1 MSMNLAFQ
9 LSFRNILRHRR
20 RNAMLFAAVA
30 IAVIGSSLSMGLVR
44 GWQYDMLDGVVGN
57 LTGHIKVHAPGYR
70 DDPSIQRGFQLASD
84 YQPDVPTEDLMGW
97 APRILVP
104 AVILSER
111 ETRGIQLVG
120 IDPGAESIS
129 FLDKVVIDGE
139 NLSGPADSRMIIG
152 KELARQLKTRVGLRL
167 VIMTQGSDGLTR
179 ERGFRIAGTYDAE
192 GTGLEKAYVFSGLK
206 TIQSLL
212 DTDNVTEISI
222 RLNEEPKKLSIQALL
237 VDFFIGRDL
246 EVMNWEELN
255 PQAAGLYM
263 FTDSVIYIFFFF
275 IMGAL
280 IFGLVNTLIA
290 SVMERTKEFGMLRAL
305 GMNRRTIVLE
315 VVIESVLIMTFGMI
329 FGLLL
334 AYFAFLG
341 MEDGIDL
348 GAWAEG
354 LESFGMR
361 AVLYPIMRVDDFV
374 TIAQMSIFMGVF
386 ASYWPAKRATKIT
399 PLEAMR
405 V

>member
-1 MSMNLAFQ
+1 MNLAFQ
-9 LSFRNILRHRR
+9 LSFRNIVRHRR

-30 IAVIGSSLSMGLVR
+30 VAVLGSALSMGLIR
-44 GWQYDMLDGVVGN
+44 GWQGDMLDSAVGN

-70 DDPSIQRGFQLASD
+70 DDPSIQRGFELAND
-84 YQPDVPTEDLMGW
+84 YQPEVPATDLMGW
-97 APRILVP
+97 APRIVVP

-129 FLDKVVIDGE
+129 FLNKVSFDGE
-139 NLSGPADSRMIIG
+139 NLSDSGDARVIIG

-192 GTGLEKAYVFSGLK
+192 GTSLEKVYVFSGLR

-212 DTDNVTEISI
+212 DTNNVTEVSV
-222 RLNEEPKKLSIQALL
+222 RLNEEPKKLSIQSLL
-237 VDFFIGRDL
+237 IDFFIGL
-246 EVMNWEELN
+246 EVLNWEELN
-255 PQAAGLYM
+255 PQAATLYL
-263 FTDSVIYIFFFF
+263 FTDTIIYILFIF

-305 GMNRRTIVLE
+305 GMNRRTIILQ
-315 VVIESVLIMTFGMI
+315 VVVESMLIMTIGTV
-329 FGLLL
+329 FGLLFS
-334 AYFAFLG
+334 YFAFLSLA
-341 MEDGIDL
+341 DGLDMS
-348 GAWAEG
+348 AWASG
-354 LESFGMR
+354 LESFGMK
-361 AVLYPIMRVDDFV
+361 AILYPVLRVDDFV
-374 TIAQMSIFMGVF
+374 TIAMMSLVMGVL
-386 ASYWPAKRATKIT
+386 ASYWPAKRAMRIT

-405 V
+405 T

>member
-1 MSMNLAFQ
+1 MNLAFQ
-9 LSFRNILRHRR
+9 LSFRNIVRHRR

-30 IAVIGSSLSMGLVR
+30 VAVLGSALSMGLVR
-44 GWQYDMLDGVVGN
+44 GWQGDMLDSAVGN

-70 DDPSIQRGFQLASD
+70 DDPSIQRGFELAND
-84 YQPDVPTEDLMGW
+84 YQPEVPATDLMGW
-97 APRILVP
+97 APRIVVP

-129 FLDKVVIDGE
+129 FLNKVSFDGE
-139 NLSGPADSRMIIG
+139 NLSDSEDARVLIG

-192 GTGLEKAYVFSGLK
+192 GTSLEKVYVFSGLR

-212 DTDNVTEISI
+212 DTNNVTEVSV
-222 RLNEEPKKLSIQALL
+222 RLNEEPKKLSIQSLL
-237 VDFFIGRDL
+237 IDFFIGL
-246 EVMNWEELN
+246 EVLNWEELN
-255 PQAAGLYM
+255 PQAATLYL
-263 FTDSVIYIFFFF
+263 FTDTIIYILFIF

-305 GMNRRTIVLE
+305 GMNRRTIILQ
-315 VVIESVLIMTFGMI
+315 VVVESMLIMTIGTV
-329 FGLLL
+329 FGLLFS
-334 AYFAFLG
+334 YFAFLSLA
-341 MEDGIDL
+341 DGLDMS
-348 GAWAEG
+348 AWASG
-354 LESFGMR
+354 LESFGMK
-361 AVLYPIMRVDDFV
+361 AILYPVLRVDDFV
-374 TIAQMSIFMGVF
+374 TIAMMSLVMGVL
-386 ASYWPAKRATKIT
+386 ASYWPAKRAMRIT

-405 V
+405 T

>member
-9 LSFRNILRHRR
+9 LSFRNIVRHRR

-30 IAVIGSSLSMGLVR
+30 VAVLGSALSMGLVR
-44 GWQYDMLDGVVGN
+44 GWQGDMLDSAVGN

-70 DDPSIQRGFQLASD
+70 DDPSIQRGFELAND
-84 YQPDVPTEDLMGW
+84 YQPEVPANDLMGW
-97 APRILVP
+97 APRIVVP

-129 FLDKVVIDGE
+129 FLNKVSFDGE
-139 NLSGPADSRMIIG
+139 NLSDSGDARVIIG

-192 GTGLEKAYVFSGLK
+192 GTSLEKVYVFSGLR

-212 DTDNVTEISI
+212 DTNNVTEVSV
-222 RLNEEPKKLSIQALL
+222 RLNEEPKKLSIQSLL
-237 VDFFIGRDL
+237 IDFFIGL
-246 EVMNWEELN
+246 EVLNWEELN
-255 PQAAGLYM
+255 PQAATLYL
-263 FTDSVIYIFFFF
+263 FTDTIIYILFIF

-305 GMNRRTIVLE
+305 GMNRRTIILQ
-315 VVIESVLIMTFGMI
+315 VVVESMLIMTIGTV
-329 FGLLL
+329 FGLLFS
-334 AYFAFLG
+334 YFAFLSLA
-341 MEDGIDL
+341 DGLDMS
-348 GAWAEG
+348 AWASG
-354 LESFGMR
+354 LESFGMK
-361 AVLYPIMRVDDFV
+361 AILYPVLRVDDFV
-374 TIAQMSIFMGVF
+374 TIAMMSLVMGVL
-386 ASYWPAKRATKIT
+386 ASYWPAKRAMRIT

-405 V
+405 T

>member
-1 MSMNLAFQ
+1 MNLAFQ
-9 LSFRNILRHRR
+9 LSFRNIVRHRR

-30 IAVIGSSLSMGLVR
+30 VAVLGSALCIGLVR
-44 GWQYDMLDGVVGN
+44 GWQVDMLDSAVGN

-70 DDPSIQRGFQLASD
+70 DDPSIRLGFELAND
-84 YQPDVPTEDLMGW
+84 YQPEVPANDLMGW
-97 APRILVP
+97 APRIVVP

-129 FLDKVVIDGE
+129 FLSKVTFEGE
-139 NLSGPADSRMIIG
+139 NLSDSGDARVIIG

-167 VIMTQGSDGLTR
+167 VIMTQGFDGLTR

-192 GTGLEKAYVFSGLK
+192 GTSLEKVYVFSGLK

-212 DTDNVTEISI
+212 DTNNVTEVSV
-222 RLNEEPKKLSIQALL
+222 RLNEEPKKLSIQSLL
-237 VDFFIGRDL
+237 IDFFIGL
-246 EVMNWEELN
+246 EVLTWEELN
-255 PQAAGLYM
+255 PQAATLYL
-263 FTDSVIYIFFFF
+263 FTDTMIYIFFIF

-305 GMNRRTIVLE
+305 GMNRRTIILQ
-315 VVIESVLIMTFGMI
+315 VVVESMLIMTIGTV
-329 FGLLL
+329 FGLL
-334 AYFAFLG
+334 FAFFAFHSLA
-341 MEDGIDL
+341 DGLDMS
-348 GAWAEG
+348 AWASG
-354 LESFGMR
+354 LENFGMK
-361 AVLYPIMRVDDFV
+361 AILYPVLRVGDFV
-374 TIAQMSIFMGVF
+374 TVAMMSLVMGVL
-386 ASYWPAKRATKIT
+386 ASYWPAKRAMRIT

-405 V
+405 T

>member
-1 MSMNLAFQ
+1 MNLAFQ
-9 LSFRNILRHRR
+9 LSFRNIVRHRR

-30 IAVIGSSLSMGLVR
+30 VAVLGSALSMGLVR
-44 GWQYDMLDGVVGN
+44 GWQGDMLDSAVGN

-70 DDPSIQRGFQLASD
+70 DDPSIQRGFELAND
-84 YQPDVPTEDLMGW
+84 YQPEVPANDLMGW
-97 APRILVP
+97 APRIVVP

-129 FLDKVVIDGE
+129 FLNKVSFDGE
-139 NLSGPADSRMIIG
+139 NLSDSGDARVIIG

-192 GTGLEKAYVFSGLK
+192 GTSLEKVYVFSGLR

-212 DTDNVTEISI
+212 DTNNVTEVSV
-222 RLNEEPKKLSIQALL
+222 RLNEEPKKLSIQSLL
-237 VDFFIGRDL
+237 IDFFIGL
-246 EVMNWEELN
+246 EVLNWEELN
-255 PQAAGLYM
+255 PQAATLYL
-263 FTDSVIYIFFFF
+263 FTDTIIYILFIF

-305 GMNRRTIVLE
+305 GMNRRTIILQ
-315 VVIESVLIMTFGMI
+315 VVVESMLIMTIGTV
-329 FGLLL
+329 FGLLFS
-334 AYFAFLG
+334 YFAFLSLA
-341 MEDGIDL
+341 DGLDMS
-348 GAWAEG
+348 AWASG
-354 LESFGMR
+354 LESFGMK
-361 AVLYPIMRVDDFV
+361 AILYPVLRVDDFV
-374 TIAQMSIFMGVF
+374 TIAMMSLVMGVL
-386 ASYWPAKRATKIT
+386 ASYWPAKRAMRIT

-405 V
+405 T

>member
-9 LSFRNILRHRR
+9 LSFRNIVRHRR

-30 IAVIGSSLSMGLVR
+30 VAVLGSALCMGLVR
-44 GWQYDMLDGVVGN
+44 GWQGDMLDSAVGN

-70 DDPSIQRGFQLASD
+70 DDPSIQRGFELAND
-84 YQPDVPTEDLMGW
+84 YQPEVPATDLMGW
-97 APRILVP
+97 APRIVVP

-129 FLDKVVIDGE
+129 FLNKVSFDGE
-139 NLSGPADSRMIIG
+139 NLSDSGDARVIIG

-192 GTGLEKAYVFSGLK
+192 GTSLEKVYVFSGLR

-212 DTDNVTEISI
+212 DTNNVTEVSV
-222 RLNEEPKKLSIQALL
+222 RLNEEPKKLSIQSLL
-237 VDFFIGRDL
+237 IDFFIGL
-246 EVMNWEELN
+246 EVLNWEELN
-255 PQAAGLYM
+255 PQAATLYL
-263 FTDSVIYIFFFF
+263 FTDTIIYILFIF

-305 GMNRRTIVLE
+305 GMNRRTIILQ
-315 VVIESVLIMTFGMI
+315 VVVESMLIMTIGTV
-329 FGLLL
+329 FGLLFS
-334 AYFAFLG
+334 YFAFLSLA
-341 MEDGIDL
+341 DGLDMS
-348 GAWAEG
+348 AWASG
-354 LESFGMR
+354 LESFGMK
-361 AVLYPIMRVDDFV
+361 AILYPVLRVDDFV
-374 TIAQMSIFMGVF
+374 TIAMMSLVMGVL
-386 ASYWPAKRATKIT
+386 ASYWPAKRAMRIT

-405 V
+405 T

>member
-1 MSMNLAFQ
+1 MSMNLASQ

-30 IAVIGSSLSMGLVR
+30 IAVLGSSLSMGLVR

-57 LTGHIKVHAPGYR
+57 LTGHIKVHAQGYR
-70 DDPSIQRGFQLASD
+70 DDPSIQRGFELASD
-84 YQPDVPTEDLMGW
+84 YQPDVPSEDLMGW

-111 ETRGIQLVG
+111 ETRGIQLAG
-120 IDPGAESIS
+120 IDPSAESIS
-129 FLDKVVIDGE
+129 FLDKVVIEGE
-139 NLSGPADSRMIIG
+139 NLSGPEDGRMIIG

-192 GTGLEKAYVFSGLK
+192 GTGLEKAYVFSGLQ

-212 DTDNVTEISI
+212 DTENVTEISI
-222 RLNEEPKKLSIQALL
+222 RLHEEPKKLSIQALL
-237 VDFFIGRDL
+237 VDFFIGL

-255 PQAAGLYM
+255 PQAAGLYL
-263 FTDSVIYIFFFF
+263 FTDSIIYIFFFF

-305 GMNRRTIVLE
+305 GMNRRTIILQ
-315 VVIESVLIMTFGMI
+315 VVIESLLIMSVGTI
-329 FGLLL
+329 FGLVLS
-334 AYFAFLG
+334 YFGFLG
-341 MEDGIDL
+341 LEDGLDL
-348 GAWAEG
+348 GVWATG
-354 LESFGMR
+354 LESFGMK
-361 AVLYPIMRVDDFV
+361 AILYPILLVDDFV
-374 TIAQMSIFMGVF
+374 SVAVMSLIMGIL

>member
-9 LSFRNILRHRR
+9 LSFRNIVRHRR

-30 IAVIGSSLSMGLVR
+30 VAVLGSALSMGLVR
-44 GWQYDMLDGVVGN
+44 GWQGDMLDSAVGN

-70 DDPSIQRGFQLASD
+70 DDPSIQRGFELAND
-84 YQPDVPTEDLMGW
+84 YQPEVPATDLMGW
-97 APRILVP
+97 APRIVVP

-129 FLDKVVIDGE
+129 FLNKVSFDGE
-139 NLSGPADSRMIIG
+139 NLSDSGDARVIIG

-192 GTGLEKAYVFSGLK
+192 GTSLEKVYVFSGLR

-212 DTDNVTEISI
+212 DTNNVTEVSV
-222 RLNEEPKKLSIQALL
+222 RLNEEPKKLSIQSLL
-237 VDFFIGRDL
+237 IDFFIGL
-246 EVMNWEELN
+246 EVLNWEELN
-255 PQAAGLYM
+255 PQAATLYL
-263 FTDSVIYIFFFF
+263 FTDTIIYILFIF

-305 GMNRRTIVLE
+305 GMNRRTIILQ
-315 VVIESVLIMTFGMI
+315 VVVESMLIMTIGTV
-329 FGLLL
+329 FGLLFS
-334 AYFAFLG
+334 YFAFLSLA
-341 MEDGIDL
+341 DGLDMS
-348 GAWAEG
+348 AWASG
-354 LESFGMR
+354 LESFGMK
-361 AVLYPIMRVDDFV
+361 AILYPVLRVDDFV
-374 TIAQMSIFMGVF
+374 TIAMMSLVMGVL
-386 ASYWPAKRATKIT
+386 ASYWPAKRAMRIT

-405 V
+405 T

>member
-1 MSMNLAFQ
+1 MNLAFQ
-9 LSFRNILRHRR
+9 LSFRNIVRHRR

-30 IAVIGSSLSMGLVR
+30 VAVLGSALCMGLVR
-44 GWQYDMLDGVVGN
+44 GWQGDMLDSAVGN

-70 DDPSIQRGFQLASD
+70 DDPSIQRGFELAND
-84 YQPDVPTEDLMGW
+84 YQPEVPATDLMGW
-97 APRILVP
+97 APRIVVP

-129 FLDKVVIDGE
+129 FLNKVSFDGE
-139 NLSGPADSRMIIG
+139 NLSDSGDARVIIG

-192 GTGLEKAYVFSGLK
+192 GTSLEKVYVFSGLR

-212 DTDNVTEISI
+212 DTNNVTEVSV
-222 RLNEEPKKLSIQALL
+222 RLNEEPKKLSIQSLL
-237 VDFFIGRDL
+237 IDFFIGL
-246 EVMNWEELN
+246 EVLNWEELN
-255 PQAAGLYM
+255 PQAATLYL
-263 FTDSVIYIFFFF
+263 FTDTIIYILFIF

-305 GMNRRTIVLE
+305 GMNRRTIILQ
-315 VVIESVLIMTFGMI
+315 VVVESMLIMTIGTV
-329 FGLLL
+329 FGLLFS
-334 AYFAFLG
+334 YFAFLSLA
-341 MEDGIDL
+341 DGLDMS
-348 GAWAEG
+348 AWASG
-354 LESFGMR
+354 LESFGMK
-361 AVLYPIMRVDDFV
+361 AILYPVLRVDDFV
-374 TIAQMSIFMGVF
+374 TIAMMSLVMGVL
-386 ASYWPAKRATKIT
+386 ASYWPAKRAMRIT

-405 V
+405 T

>member
-1 MSMNLAFQ
+1 MNLAFQ
-9 LSFRNILRHRR
+9 LSFRNIVRHRR

-30 IAVIGSSLSMGLVR
+30 VAVLGSALSMGLVR
-44 GWQYDMLDGVVGN
+44 GWQGDMLDSAVGN

-70 DDPSIQRGFQLASD
+70 DDPSIQRGFELAND
-84 YQPDVPTEDLMGW
+84 YQPEVPATDLMGW
-97 APRILVP
+97 APRIVVP

-129 FLDKVVIDGE
+129 FLNKVSFDGE
-139 NLSGPADSRMIIG
+139 NLSDSGDARVIIG

-192 GTGLEKAYVFSGLK
+192 GTSLEKVYVFSGLR

-212 DTDNVTEISI
+212 DTNNVTEVSV
-222 RLNEEPKKLSIQALL
+222 RLNEEPKKLSIQSLL
-237 VDFFIGRDL
+237 IDFFIGL
-246 EVMNWEELN
+246 EVLNWEELN
-255 PQAAGLYM
+255 PQAATLYL
-263 FTDSVIYIFFFF
+263 FTDTIIYILFIF

-305 GMNRRTIVLE
+305 GMNRRTIILQ
-315 VVIESVLIMTFGMI
+315 VVVESMLIMTIGTV
-329 FGLLL
+329 FGLLFS
-334 AYFAFLG
+334 YFAFLSLA
-341 MEDGIDL
+341 DGLDMS
-348 GAWAEG
+348 AWASG
-354 LESFGMR
+354 LESFGMK
-361 AVLYPIMRVDDFV
+361 AILYPVLRVDDFV
-374 TIAQMSIFMGVF
+374 TIAMMSMVMGVL
-386 ASYWPAKRATKIT
+386 ASYWPAKRAMRIT

-405 V
+405 T

>member
-1 MSMNLAFQ
+1 MNLAFQ
-9 LSFRNILRHRR
+9 LSFRNIVRHRR

-30 IAVIGSSLSMGLVR
+30 VAVLGSALSMGLVR
-44 GWQYDMLDGVVGN
+44 GWQGDMLDSAVGN

-70 DDPSIQRGFQLASD
+70 DDPSIQRGFELAND
-84 YQPDVPTEDLMGW
+84 YQPEVPATDLMGW
-97 APRILVP
+97 APRIVVP

-129 FLDKVVIDGE
+129 FLNKVSFDGE
-139 NLSGPADSRMIIG
+139 NLSDSGDARVIIG

-192 GTGLEKAYVFSGLK
+192 GTSLEKVYVFSGLR

-212 DTDNVTEISI
+212 DTNNVTEVSV
-222 RLNEEPKKLSIQALL
+222 RLNEEPKKLSIQSLL
-237 VDFFIGRDL
+237 IDFFIGL
-246 EVMNWEELN
+246 EVLNWEELN
-255 PQAAGLYM
+255 PQAATLYL
-263 FTDSVIYIFFFF
+263 FTDTIIYILFIF

-305 GMNRRTIVLE
+305 GMNRRTIILQ
-315 VVIESVLIMTFGMI
+315 VVVESMLIMTIGTV
-329 FGLLL
+329 FGLLFS
-334 AYFAFLG
+334 YFAFLSLA
-341 MEDGIDL
+341 DGLDMS
-348 GAWAEG
+348 AWASG
-354 LESFGMR
+354 LESFGMK
-361 AVLYPIMRVDDFV
+361 AILYPVLRVDDFV
-374 TIAQMSIFMGVF
+374 TIAMMSLVMGVL
-386 ASYWPAKRATKIT
+386 ASYWPAKRAMRIT

-405 V
+405 T